1 MKKFRIILIGVV
13 VFIILS
19 AVGVFA
25 VDKYNTFRTTAI
37 SKPTQ
42 TTTVSN
48 PSAPKKTDATSSAT
62 VTK

>member
-1 MKKFRIILIGVV
+1 MKIFRNILIGV
-13 VFIILS
+13 IIFVLLS

-25 VDKYNTFRTTAI
+25 VDKYNTSNTTAI

-42 TTTVSN
+42 TTTLSN
-48 PSAPKKTDATSSAT
+48 PPASKKTDTTTSAT